1 MSIPLFD
8 CHCDTIVEAAA
19 ANAHLRSNSLQLD
32 LERLS
37 RYSPCA
43 QVFAVCTEIE
53 HEPQAPAEQ
62 MLMRLNSEL
71 CANGDIVRLCLTA
84 DDIDLA
90 TAEGKIA
97 AFISV
102 EGAEQ
107 LTTLERAY
115 SLGVRCIHPTWNFEN
130 RYCGA
135 ALAGGGGLTD
145 AGRDLVMRAQEIGI
159 LLDMSHI
166 SEAGFYDV
174 VAISRKPVIAGH
186 SNSAAVM
193 RHKRNLTDAQFTEL
207 VKCGGGAGVNLY
219 PDFLG
224 GGKNIASVV
233 SHIEHFLSLGGRH
246 SVFLGCDFDGV
257 DSLPDGI
264 TGVQDLE
271 KLYCELLRRNF
282 SEDCV
287 RDIFWNNLYNIFRRA
302 L

>member
-1 MSIPLFD
+1 M
-8 CHCDTIVEAAA
+8 
-19 ANAHLRSNSLQLD
+19 
-32 LERLS
+32 
-37 RYSPCA
+37 
-43 QVFAVCTEIE
+43 
-53 HEPQAPAEQ
+53 
-62 MLMRLNSEL
+62 
-71 CANGDIVRLCLTA
+71 
-84 DDIDLA
+84 
-90 TAEGKIA
+90 
-97 AFISV
+97 
-102 EGAEQ
+102 
-107 LTTLERAY
+107 
-115 SLGVRCIHPTWNFEN
+115 
-130 RYCGA
+130 
-135 ALAGGGGLTD
+135 
-145 AGRDLVMRAQEIGI
+145 
-159 LLDMSHI
+159 LDMSHI

-264 TGVQDLE
+264 TDVQDLE

>member
-135 ALAGGGGLTD
+135 ALAAGGGLTD
-145 AGRDLVMRAQEIGI
+145 AGRDLVMTAQELGI
-159 LLDMSHI
+159 SLAMP
-166 SEAGFYDV
+166 
-174 VAISRKPVIAGH
+174 AISIAG
-186 SNSAAVM
+186 V
-193 RHKRNLTDAQFTEL
+193 
-207 VKCGGGAGVNLY
+207 
-219 PDFLG
+219 
-224 GGKNIASVV
+224 
-233 SHIEHFLSLGGRH
+233 
-246 SVFLGCDFDGV
+246 
-257 DSLPDGI
+257 
-264 TGVQDLE
+264 
-271 KLYCELLRRNF
+271 
-282 SEDCV
+282 
-287 RDIFWNNLYNIFRRA
+287 
-302 L
+302 